1 MRGKDPKHMGESRI
15 PGKTPKAQVKAGQ
28 APTKQVGGV
37 GVKSRSPPLTG
48 DPTRAWHSTDPAQEG
63 EGQAEGDG
71 ALNELSPVTV
81 VLVAKTSF
89 HSLWTPGLF
98 PEPRTDGGG
107 AGRLR
112 LPRD

>member
-48 DPTRAWHSTDPAQEG
+48 DPTRGLAQHG
-63 EGQAEGDG
+63 P
-71 ALNELSPVTV
+71 SP
-81 VLVAKTSF
+81 
-89 HSLWTPGLF
+89 G
-98 PEPRTDGGG
+98 RRG
-107 AGRLR
+107 AGRG
-112 LPRD
+112 